1 MIRDVDFKLTSP
13 SSPMLFA
20 VNGYQLVVMPMMIQ
34 EAIEAEK
41 LARAEQKAKAEA
53 EAKPTEQAEPTE
65 AVAETTEKPKKAR
78 RSRAK
83 EPITA

>member
-1 MIRDVDFKLTSP
+1 
-13 SSPMLFA
+13 
-20 VNGYQLVVMPMMIQ
+20 VVMPMMIQ

-41 LARAEQKAKAEA
+41 LARAEQKAKA

-83 EPITA
+83 EPVTA

>member
-1 MIRDVDFKLTSP
+1 MVDFKLTSP

-41 LARAEQKAKAEA
+41 LARAEQKAEAEA
-53 EAKPTEQAEPTE
+53 KAKPTEQAEQGETE
-65 AVAETTEKPKKAR
+65 PETTEPVAEHKPK
-78 RSRAK
+78 RSRKKQAV
-83 EPITA
+83 TA

>member
-1 MIRDVDFKLTSP
+1 VVVDFKLTSP

-53 EAKPTEQAEPTE
+53 KAKPTEQAEP
-65 AVAETTEKPKKAR
+65 TEKPKKAR

-83 EPITA
+83 EPVTA